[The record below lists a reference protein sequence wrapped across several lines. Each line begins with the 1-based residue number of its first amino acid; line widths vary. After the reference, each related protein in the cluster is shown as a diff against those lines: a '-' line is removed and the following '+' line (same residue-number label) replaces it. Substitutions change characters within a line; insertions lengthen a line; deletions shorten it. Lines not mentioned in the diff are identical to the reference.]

1 MGFGG
6 GGSAAPSV
14 ATTVAT
20 KAASYADSAV
30 QDAYE
35 SSRKRYAAAGTSS
48 TILTGGMGDTAT
60 PSTASKTLLG
70 Q

>member
-6 GGSAAPSV
+6 GGSAAPTV

-35 SSRKRYAAAGTSS
+35 SSRKRYSAAGTGR
-48 TILTGGMGDTAT
+48 TILTGGLGDPA
-60 PSTASKTLLG
+60 PSTQSKTLLG